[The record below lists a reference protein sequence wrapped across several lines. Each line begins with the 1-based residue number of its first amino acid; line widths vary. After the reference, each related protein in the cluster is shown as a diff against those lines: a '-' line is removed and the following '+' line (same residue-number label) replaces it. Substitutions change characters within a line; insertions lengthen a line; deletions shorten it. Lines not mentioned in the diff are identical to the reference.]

1 MVSPSGF
8 EGVVTLPLYYY
19 SMLLQRRR
27 TNRESMLGHYRIKSG
42 NMACDLLNVFS
53 RTKITSVICRHP
65 FTEMKT
71 CIGIKE

>member
-1 MVSPSGF
+1 LRG

-19 SMLLQRRR
+19 NKPLQQGGQI
-27 TNRESMLGHYRIKSG
+27 ESMLGHYRIKSG

-65 FTEMKT
+65 FTEMKN
-71 CIGIKE
+71 CIRIKE